1 MDIPVYELRIR
12 DEDSEVDYIAL
23 VDLPAIE
30 KDFIAFSKIP
40 EHFVDT
46 YNDYPKEASENAQT
60 ALNYAEEYGWGDC
73 GTDVGKQRANQLA
86 KREPI
91 SRDTIARMAAFERQR
106 QNSDRKLGDG
116 CGRLMWLAWGGDAG
130 VEWASRKLQQID
142 KLKAAFAITNEDRR
156 IISGPLMLA
165 DKLIFRTND
174 EMGNH
179 YVKFSK
185 ETIQKIAI
193 KYAKR
198 GYQKNVNVMHDDQ
211 LKLEGVVLFESFITD
226 AERGILP
233 MKGYE
238 DAADGSW
245 FGSMYVEN
253 DEAWQAVK
261 ENKLKG
267 FSVEGFFDYD
277 KPKESAEQKLKKIIE
292 LLFTPITD

>member
-30 KDFIAFSKIP
+30 KDFIAFNQHQAYKI
-40 EHFVDT
+40 E
-46 YNDYPKEASENAQT
+46 
-60 ALNYAEEYGWGDC
+60 
-73 GTDVGKQRANQLA
+73 
-86 KREPI
+86 
-91 SRDTIARMAAFERQR
+91 
-106 QNSDRKLGDG
+106 
-116 CGRLMWLAWGGDAG
+116 
-130 VEWASRKLQQID
+130 
-142 KLKAAFAITNEDRR
+142 NEDRR

-198 GYQKNVNVMHDDQ
+198 GYQKNVNVMHDEQ

-226 AERGILP
+226 VERGILP

-292 LLFTPITD
+292 LLFTPITE

>member
-30 KDFIAFSKIP
+30 KDFIAFRKAP
-40 EHFVDT
+40 EHFAES
-46 YNDYPKEASENAQT
+46 YNDYPKQATENAKI
-60 ALNYAEEYGWGDC
+60 ALRWAEENGWGEC
-73 GTDVGKQRANQLA
+73 GTPVGKERANQLA
-86 KREPI
+86 NGENI
-91 SRDTIARMAAFERQR
+91 SRDTIARMAAFERHR
-106 QNSDRKLGDG
+106 QNSDKELGDG
-116 CGRLMWLAWGGDAG
+116 CGRLMWLCWGGDAG
-130 VEWASRKLQQID
+130 IEWASKKLEQID

-185 ETIQKIAI
+185 DTIQKIAI

-198 GYQKNVNVMHDDQ
+198 GYQKNVNVMHDEQ

-226 AERGILP
+226 KERGILP

-277 KPKESAEQKLKKIIE
+277 KPKESAEQKLKKIIQ
-292 LLFTPITD
+292 LLFTPITE

>member
-1 MDIPVYELRIR
+1 MEIPVYELMIR
-12 DEDSEVDYIAL
+12 DDNSEVDFISL
-23 VDLPAIE
+23 VDMPATERDFMAFNNKQVYKIE
-30 KDFIAFSKIP
+30 
-40 EHFVDT
+40 
-46 YNDYPKEASENAQT
+46 N
-60 ALNYAEEYGWGDC
+60 EE
-73 GTDVGKQRANQLA
+73 
-86 KREPI
+86 
-91 SRDTIARMAAFERQR
+91 
-106 QNSDRKLGDG
+106 
-116 CGRLMWLAWGGDAG
+116 
-130 VEWASRKLQQID
+130 
-142 KLKAAFAITNEDRR
+142 RR

-174 EMGNH
+174 EIGNH

-185 ETIQKIAI
+185 DTIQKIAI

-198 GYQKNVNVMHDDQ
+198 GYQKNVNVMHDEQ

-238 DAADGSW
+238 DACDGSW

-277 KPKESAEQKLKKIIE
+277 KPKMTAEMILQKVISLIN
-292 LLFTPITD
+292 LPITD

>member
-1 MDIPVYELRIR
+1 MEIPVYELMIR
-12 DEDSEVDYIAL
+12 DDDSEVDFISL
-23 VDLPAIE
+23 VDMPATERDFMAFNNKQVYKIE
-30 KDFIAFSKIP
+30 
-40 EHFVDT
+40 
-46 YNDYPKEASENAQT
+46 N
-60 ALNYAEEYGWGDC
+60 EE
-73 GTDVGKQRANQLA
+73 
-86 KREPI
+86 
-91 SRDTIARMAAFERQR
+91 
-106 QNSDRKLGDG
+106 
-116 CGRLMWLAWGGDAG
+116 
-130 VEWASRKLQQID
+130 
-142 KLKAAFAITNEDRR
+142 RR

-174 EMGNH
+174 EIGNH

-185 ETIQKIAI
+185 DTIQKIAI

-198 GYQKNVNVMHDDQ
+198 GYQKNVNVMHDEQ

-226 AERGILP
+226 KERGISP

-253 DEAWQAVK
+253 DQAWQAVK

-277 KPKESAEQKLKKIIE
+277 KPKMTADMILQKVISLIN
-292 LLFTPITD
+292 LPITD